1 MIRRLRVKLVCVL
14 MAVAAALLCVLFGTV
29 LHFTRSGLEAESFQ
43 AMRAAA
49 MEPLGLVRPGTRSD
63 AAQLP
68 CFILQM
74 GRRGELMVSGNG
86 YYDLTDEAF
95 LKEVLAQEPTAG
107 CWRRMACGSCGP
119 GRRTARW
126 WCARTC
132 PGRPGRWN
140 G

>member
-95 LKEVLAQEPTAG
+95 LKEVLAQALMAG
-107 CWRRMACGSCGP
+107 TDSGVLEAYGLRFLRTGP
-119 GRRTARW
+119 PDQIGRAHV
-126 WCARTC
+126 
-132 PGRPGRWN
+132 
-140 G
+140 